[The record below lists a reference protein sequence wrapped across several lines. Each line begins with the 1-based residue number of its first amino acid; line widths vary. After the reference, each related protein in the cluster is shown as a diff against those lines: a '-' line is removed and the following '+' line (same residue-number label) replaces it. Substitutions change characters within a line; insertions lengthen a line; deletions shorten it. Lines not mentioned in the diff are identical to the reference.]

1 MEAEACLLADAV
13 QLAVE
18 SGAAFDAAALSA
30 DVSKAIGWVLLSG
43 TMHDAVAA
51 QPERFLHPSP
61 ALAGLL
67 DDARTAAG

>member
-1 MEAEACLLADAV
+1 V
-13 QLAVE
+13 H
-18 SGAAFDAAALSA
+18 
-30 DVSKAIGWVLLSG
+30 LSG

>member
-1 MEAEACLLADAV
+1 MCTYISPISPLCLPYISQAV
-13 QLAVE
+13 
-18 SGAAFDAAALSA
+18 
-30 DVSKAIGWVLLSG
+30 GWVHLSG